1 MGYLRGVP
9 ESKIRIYDVGNKWA
23 SETEFPVCTHLCSGE
38 REQISS
44 EALEAGRIQAN
55 KYMAKTCGKDGFHM
69 RIRCHP
75 FHVLRINKML
85 SCAGADRLQTGM
97 RHAFGKPAGL
107 VARVNI
113 GQVLI
118 SVRFRPSARAAVVE
132 ALRRCKMKF
141 PGRQQIVPSNK
152 WGFTNLT
159 HEQWHKYNAEGRI
172 VPMGRHCR
180 VLKR

>member
-1 MGYLRGVP
+1 MCARVLAVRG
-9 ESKIRIYDVGNKWA
+9 IWR
-23 SETEFPVCTHLCSGE
+23 
-38 REQISS
+38 R
-44 EALEAGRIQAN
+44 
-55 KYMAKTCGKDGFHM
+55 
-69 RIRCHP
+69 
-75 FHVLRINKML
+75 VLT
-85 SCAGADRLQTGM
+85 AHRLQTGM

-172 VPMGRHCR
+172 VPMGHHCR
-180 VLKR
+180 VLKRKGVLEKNFF